1 MTVVLSL
8 ILLNLA
14 ELSRKLQNLLEV
26 YMYTQY
32 NVYVYIVSYLR
43 SALQNIFHRVFL
55 NVSMRSLEEKQNE
68 KKAELRYVIPDGNR
82 QM

>member
-32 NVYVYIVSYLR
+32 ICVCTYC
-43 SALQNIFHRVFL
+43 FL
-55 NVSMRSLEEKQNE
+55 PLLCTSKYFPSRFFECQHEISGRNTKGNKV
-68 KKAELRYVIPDGNR
+68 ELRHVIPDGNR